1 MEQDLKIGIVI
12 ALLSGNN
19 ELKNLLTTVQKA
31 LSRTSRCELYPGSG
45 YGFSD
50 WNVLQLSDNILREWA
65 SW

>member
-50 WNVLQLSDNILREWA
+50 
-65 SW
+65 